1 MQGKLTVYTE
11 KSAAVLVNC
20 RTFVILFLKETGL
33 VGQARLADIPALG
46 GVFLR
51 QRVSNGHFADDV
63 PHGGVQGR
71 PLPIVGREDEVH
83 PLASRSSTPWRFSC

>member
-51 QRVSNGHFADDV
+51 QGVGNGHFPDDIADLSLIHISE
-63 PHGGVQGR
+63 PTR
-71 PLPIVGREDEVH
+71 
-83 PLASRSSTPWRFSC
+83 RS

>member
-1 MQGKLTVYTE
+1 MQGKLAVCPG

-51 QRVSNGHFADDV
+51 QLYREV
-63 PHGGVQGR
+63 P
-71 PLPIVGREDEVH
+71 
-83 PLASRSSTPWRFSC
+83 

>member
-33 VGQARLADIPALG
+33 VGQAALPIFRRWAAFSS
-46 GVFLR
+46 VSASVMAILR
-51 QRVSNGHFADDV
+51 MMFRTVASRQSPPDSR
-63 PHGGVQGR
+63 QGR
-71 PLPIVGREDEVH
+71 
-83 PLASRSSTPWRFSC
+83 

>member
-51 QRVSNGHFADDV
+51 QRVGNGHLRMMFRTV
-63 PHGGVQGR
+63 
-71 PLPIVGREDEVH
+71 
-83 PLASRSSTPWRFSC
+83 ASRAVPSR